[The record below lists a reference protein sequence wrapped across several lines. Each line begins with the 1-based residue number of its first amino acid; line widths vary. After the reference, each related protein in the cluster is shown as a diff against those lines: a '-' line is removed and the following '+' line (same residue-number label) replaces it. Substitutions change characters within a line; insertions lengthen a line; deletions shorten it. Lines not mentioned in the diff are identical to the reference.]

1 MAKVL
6 ISLDEALLGRID
18 RAAQKR
24 GLSRSG
30 FLAELA
36 RRDLGGMRGAG
47 SSAKARAALRSIDRL
62 FAHAPLGEDATAII
76 RRERDARAEKL
87 SRS

>member
-6 ISLDEALLGRID
+6 ISLDEALLSRID
-18 RAAQKR
+18 RAAGKR

-36 RRDLGGMRGAG
+36 RRDLGGIKGAG
-47 SSAKARAALRSIDRL
+47 SGAKARAALRSIDRL
-62 FAHAPLGEDATAII
+62 FAHAPLGDAAALI
-76 RRERDARAEKL
+76 RRERDDRTEKL
-87 SRS
+87 SRA